1 MSSAHSLTDDLRARR
16 RTWLL
21 GGVLFVAYVLVGC
34 SQPLVSVLP
43 TDWVPDVLFG
53 AGAVVFAIG
62 LGRAGS
68 VTGRRPLGTGAI
80 IALAVWQLL
89 APMWQATLFAPAP
102 EVDDLLGLMVV
113 NTVIPVVAVMLA
125 VIAVVQIARAG
136 VVPSRWRWAPLWALI
151 AVVVVPLLEAVV
163 NAAQVL
169 TASTGYYALLA
180 FGGLIHA
187 AAVTFLGV
195 LAIALASQQPVTVT
209 EASAQP
215 HPSDG

>member
-1 MSSAHSLTDDLRARR
+1 MSSAHPLTDDLRARR

-34 SQPLVSVLP
+34 SQPAVPGLL
-43 TDWVPDVLFG
+43 TGWVPNVLFG

-68 VTGRRPLGTGAI
+68 VTGRQPLGTGAI

-89 APMWQATLFAPAP
+89 APMWGAMLFGPSP
-102 EVDDLLGLMVV
+102 EVDDLLGIMIVDTVV
-113 NTVIPVVAVMLA
+113 PVVAVMLA
-125 VIAVVQIARAG
+125 AIAVVQIARAG
-136 VVPSRWRWAPLWALI
+136 VVPPRWRWAPLWALI
-151 AVVVVPLLEAVV
+151 AVVVVPLLEAVL

-169 TASTGYYALLA
+169 TASTGYYVLLA

-187 AAVTFLGV
+187 AAMTFLGV
-195 LAIALASQQPVTVT
+195 LAIALASQQPVTAT
-209 EASAQP
+209 EASA
-215 HPSDG
+215 